1 MKTIDSL
8 GVFWSFVDESTGEIY
23 QEEVDGLI
31 FTVTGLKWKCIM
43 LLMIFLP
50 LREFGEAQ

>member
-8 GVFWSFVDESTGEIY
+8 GVFWSFVDDSTGEIY

-31 FTVTGLKWKCIM
+31 FYGYWPEMEMHNAVNDLSSFEG
-43 LLMIFLP
+43 F
-50 LREFGEAQ
+50 